1 MGIRSYQGNH
11 TSTQRGSRSLS
22 EWKVSLG
29 RGLRAGEAMKIG
41 DLVYWHDKKSLL
53 GIVIEVT
60 KAVGE
65 WDVQGVRVQWAN
77 GVPSNH
83 SSTWIRLIETSEDT

>member
-60 KAVGE
+60 KPIDT

-77 GVPSNH
+77 GVESNH
-83 SSTWIRLIETSEDT
+83 SSTWIKLVETS